1 MSKMMGF
8 LEQRLG
14 TSPGNTYDFSDAQI
28 QVSSAARRPSPII
41 SWFSFT
47 HRNINPGEQL

>member
-8 LEQRLG
+8 LERLG
-14 TSPGNTYDFSDAQI
+14 TSPGNTYDFSDAHI
-28 QVSSAARRPSPII
+28 QVSPAARRPPII
-41 SWFSFT
+41 SWLSFT